1 GTWDRNTPGSDTVN
15 VKTPSHRLTDLT
27 QPLTVA
33 CGTLVVDEQ
42 GSQETTL
49 WRFLGQQTSR
59 SPLVLRR
66 SHVVGDPSGSIP
78 LSNQTDITLT
88 RINRVAIKGGS
99 GNDTV
104 DYNTEPSDLVVAP
117 SLTFDGGLGTD
128 RLFFKEPVQTG
139 LAVYTR
145 SEWTVTDTGVELV
158 LIQDVV
164 NQQPPED
171 RIPVSVS
178 YHNLEGLSLTMV
190 TGAK

>member
-1 GTWDRNTPGSDTVN
+1 PN
-15 VKTPSHRLTDLT
+15 HRLTDLT

-33 CGTLVVDEQ
+33 CGTLVVDDQ

-49 WRFLGQQTSR
+49 WTFPGQGTSN
-59 SPLVLRR
+59 SPLLLRQSR
-66 SHVVGDPSGSIP
+66 DLDPSGTP

-88 RINRVAIKGGS
+88 RISRVSIKGGS

-104 DYNTEPSDLVVAP
+104 DYNTEPSDVLVAP

-128 RLFFKEPVQTG
+128 RLFFKEPVETG
-139 LAVYTR
+139 LAVFTR

-171 RIPVSVS
+171 
-178 YHNLEGLSLTMV
+178 
-190 TGAK
+190 